1 MIMENKR
8 NLSTIEQLCFSTI
21 RIEAKN
27 DTSISTGTGFFFN
40 FNIDG
45 KTMPFIVTNKHVVRK
60 MKEGTF
66 FMTEDDGNN
75 FPLYTQ
81 HVRITTTDFEDAWLM
96 HPDNNIDLCVM
107 SITYSLNF
115 ALEHLHKHLFFK
127 AFEDKL
133 IPSQEQLQDIDIA
146 EDILMIGYP
155 NGLWDSIHNMPI
167 VRRGIMATDINL
179 CHNGKRE
186 FVIDAACFPGSS
198 GSPII
203 LYNKGQYSNKHG
215 NINIGQS
222 RMYLLGILWG
232 GPQQTIQG
240 DLKVEVIPTSYQKVY
255 SETQV
260 LINLGYVIQSSVL
273 RDFVPLIK
281 DRYRL

>member
-1 MIMENKR
+1 M
-8 NLSTIEQLCFSTI
+8 STIKNVKQLDE
-21 RIEAKN
+21 RI
-27 DTSISTGTGFFFN
+27 DSCT
-40 FNIDG
+40 
-45 KTMPFIVTNKHVVRK
+45 
-60 MKEGTF
+60 
-66 FMTEDDGNN
+66 
-75 FPLYTQ
+75 
-81 HVRITTTDFEDAWLM
+81 
-96 HPDNNIDLCVM
+96 
-107 SITYSLNF
+107 
-115 ALEHLHKHLFFK
+115 K

-203 LYNKGQYSNKHG
+203 LYNKGQYSDKHG

-281 DRYRL
+281 DRYRV

>member
-27 DTSISTGTGFFFN
+27 NTSISTGTGFFFN
-40 FNIDG
+40 FTING
-45 KTMPFIVTNKHVVRK
+45 KTCPFIVTNKHVVRE

-81 HVRITTTDFEDAWLM
+81 HVKITTTDFKDAWIM
-96 HPDNNIDLCVM
+96 HPDDSIDLCVM
-107 SITYSLNF
+107 PVTYTLSYASKHLN
-115 ALEHLHKHLFFK
+115 KQLFFK
-127 AFEDKL
+127 AFEDKH
-133 IPSQEQLQDIDIA
+133 IPNQEQLQNIDIA

-167 VRRGIMATDINL
+167 VRRGITATNINL

-203 LYNKGQYSNKHG
+203 LYNKGQYSDKHG

-240 DLKVEVIPTSYQKVY
+240 DLKVEVIPTSHPKVY
-255 SETQV
+255 SETPI

-273 RDFVPLIK
+273 RDFVSLIK
-281 DRYRL
+281 D